1 MPKESSSK
9 GLGRRSNSST
19 CVQKFRK
26 KEGLRLVDKR
36 ESKQEKDRPTKTH
49 RQEES
54 SSQEGRFVEQFQPR
68 HSTEQEELQAEE
80 PDHSQE

>member
-1 MPKESSSK
+1 MSKESSSK

-36 ESKQEKDRPTKTH
+36 ESKQEKDYPTKRL
-49 RQEES
+49 RQEDS

-68 HSTEQEELQAEE
+68 YSTEPEEMQAEE